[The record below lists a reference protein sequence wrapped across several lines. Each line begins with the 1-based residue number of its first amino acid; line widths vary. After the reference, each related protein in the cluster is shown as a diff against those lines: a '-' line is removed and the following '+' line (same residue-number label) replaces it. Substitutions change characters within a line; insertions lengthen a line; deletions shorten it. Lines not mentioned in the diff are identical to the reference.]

1 MNSTAQ
7 PIVHSSRTDMFQ
19 REATWRLG
27 AQALEREGGEPADA
41 PWWARLL
48 RFYLRLIV
56 PWAVRGI
63 ERGGSARFPYD
74 KIVEVRLCFDP
85 TRADDTRHRCDIRLA
100 DRRRASFYSTH
111 FVSFD
116 TFEDRAATYV
126 PLARG
131 LVARVAE
138 ANPACRFRSGKRPV
152 VYWTEHAV
160 LLALFALLVF
170 VLALVGGSA
179 FSDLVV
185 VKLGIIAGFIPVMIA
200 YTRKNR
206 PGRFDPAA
214 IPPQVLPGS

>member
-1 MNSTAQ
+1 MTMSAQ
-7 PIVHSSRTDMFQ
+7 PIVHSARADMFQ

-27 AQALEREGGEPADA
+27 PDALEREGGEPADA
-41 PWWARLL
+41 PWWAHLL
-48 RFYLRLIV
+48 RFYLRIIV

-63 ERGGSARFPYD
+63 EAGGSARFPYAS
-74 KIVEVRLCFDP
+74 IVELRLCFDP
-85 TRADDTRHRCDIRLA
+85 TRADDTRHRCDVRLA
-100 DRRRASFYSTH
+100 DRRRVSFYSTH
-111 FVSFD
+111 FASVMN
-116 TFEDRAATYV
+116 FEDRAATYV
-126 PLARG
+126 PLVRG

-138 ANPACRFRSGKRPV
+138 ANPGCRFRSGKRPV

-179 FSDLVV
+179 FSDLVL
-185 VKLGIIAGFIPVMIA
+185 VKLGVIAGFIPVMIA

-214 IPPQVLPGS
+214 IPAQVLPGG